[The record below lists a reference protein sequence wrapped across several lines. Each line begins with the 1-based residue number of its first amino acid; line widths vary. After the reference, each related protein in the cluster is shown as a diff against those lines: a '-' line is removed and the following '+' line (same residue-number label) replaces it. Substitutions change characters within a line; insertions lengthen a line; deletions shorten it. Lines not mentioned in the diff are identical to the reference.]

1 MLNDMAGNIVAGW
14 TAFCGAP
21 QRVAGCWLLDSGSQP
36 APATSRQQPINV
48 TKNTIVA
55 GAMYAFG

>member
-1 MLNDMAGNIVAGW
+1 V
-14 TAFCGAP
+14 
-21 QRVAGCWLLDSGSQP
+21 VAGCWSFDSGSQP
-36 APATSRQQPINV
+36 ATSNQQPATSNQQPATSNQQPATSRQQPIDV